1 MLNQTSVALPR
12 SAPNDQWPPEGL
24 ESLGCCPVCGVADRT
39 ILYKGLKDRVFFCA
53 PGEWTMHRCRKCGTG
68 YLDPRPTAETISLAY
83 SSYFTHHA
91 LSRPSLETMT
101 AARRWQRSLANG
113 YRNWR
118 FGLHDR
124 PATKLGV
131 AVMTLFPA
139 SRARLDTVLRHMCPP
154 FHGARLL
161 DVGCGEG
168 AFLEWARAAGWEAV
182 GVEPDPAAVA
192 AARSRGLT
200 VHAGTVEALRSEAS
214 SFDVVT
220 LSHVLEHV
228 HDPRA
233 LLKSI
238 RDLLKPGG
246 LLWLDT
252 PNITSVGC
260 RLFGA
265 NWLGLDP
272 PRHLVLFNHPTLRSL
287 LESLGFTVIRR
298 FSRFEVCGL
307 TFGMSERIAN
317 GSRDPLGE
325 TARSFAVRMRGYAA
339 SWLVRINRDRSEFI
353 TLIAK
358 NAR

>member
-1 MLNQTSVALPR
+1 MIKQTELEAPR
-12 SAPNDQWPPEGL
+12 NTPSNQWPKEGL
-24 ESLGCCPVCGVADRT
+24 ESLGFCPVCGSSDRK
-39 ILYKGLKDRVFFCA
+39 ILYEGLKDRVFFCA
-53 PGEWTMHRCRKCGTG
+53 PGEWTLQRCRKCGTG
-68 YLDPRPTAETISLAY
+68 YLDPRPTVETISLAY

-101 AARRWQRSLANG
+101 MARRWQRSLANG

-118 FGLHDR
+118 FGLRDR
-124 PATKLGV
+124 PATRLGV
-131 AVMTLFPA
+131 PVMTLFPA
-139 SRARLDTVLRHMCPP
+139 SRARLDTVLRHMVPP
-154 FHGARLL
+154 FRGARLL

-168 AFLEWARAAGWEAV
+168 GFLEWARAAGWEPV

-192 AARSRGLT
+192 AAQSRGLT

-233 LLKSI
+233 LLESI
-238 RDLLKPGG
+238 RNLLKPNG

-252 PNITSVGC
+252 PNISSIGR
-260 RLFGA
+260 RLFGPT
-265 NWLGLDP
+265 WLGLDP
-272 PRHLVLFNHPTLRSL
+272 PRHLVLFNHSTLRAL

-307 TFGMSERIAN
+307 TFGMSERIGN

-325 TARSFAVRMRGYAA
+325 TARSLGVRLRGYAA
-339 SWLVRINRDRSEFI
+339 SWQVRLNRDRSEFI